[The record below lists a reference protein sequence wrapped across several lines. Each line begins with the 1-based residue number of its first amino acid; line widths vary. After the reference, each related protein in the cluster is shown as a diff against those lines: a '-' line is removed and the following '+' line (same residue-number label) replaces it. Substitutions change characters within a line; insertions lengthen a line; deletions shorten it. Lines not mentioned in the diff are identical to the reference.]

1 MTSIDSISRRT
12 FLAIAGAAPVALTL
26 QARARVP
33 VGLELYSVRDELAKD
48 LKGTV
53 TAVARMGYEVVEFFS
68 PYFGWTSDYA
78 KDVRKLLDDLGIKC
92 LSTHNG
98 NNAFVGDGLTKAI
111 ELNQIIG
118 SKTIVMASPGSV
130 KTLDDWKKVADRLA
144 QASEKLKPLGMR
156 AGYHNH
162 KPEWIEVEGKLPLEI
177 IAANTP
183 KDFTMQLDVGTCLEA
198 GKDPLAWIKSNP
210 GRIRSMHVKD
220 WSAATDKGYT
230 VLLGEGDAQWK
241 QIFAAAESVGGI
253 EYYLVEQEGSRFP
266 PLETAE
272 RCLATFKQLRA

>member
-1 MTSIDSISRRT
+1 M

-33 VGLELYSVRDELAKD
+33 VGLELYSVREELAKD

-130 KTLDDWKKVADRLA
+130 KTLDDWKKVADRLS

-183 KDFTMQLDVGTCLEA
+183 KEFTMQLDVGTCLEA
-198 GKDPLAWIKSNP
+198 GKDPVAWIKANP

-220 WSAATDKGYT
+220 WSAATGKGYT
-230 VLLGEGDAQWK
+230 VLIGEGDAQWK
-241 QIFAAAESVGGI
+241 QIFATAESVGGI